1 MRFCIT
7 FIVFLF
13 SFSSPRAQQPLS
25 VGDPVPDISFETVLH
40 YSSGNAKLSH
50 FKGKLIILDFWAT
63 WCSSCLHAF
72 PKMDS
77 LQQLFGDQL
86 KVLLVNNKNTR
97 DDLSKVQAFFEK
109 WKARTGRPLSLT
121 TIVNDT
127 ITEKLFPHQLIPHY
141 VWIGKDG
148 RVLAITSSEEVT
160 AHNISSILNGDAP
173 SFTMKKD
180 QNTGRP
186 IFTSADLPLSNL
198 VNYAVL
204 IKGWFEGLPSGN
216 RIREKDG
223 VICGR
228 AMTNTSLLDMYLTVA
243 KKMNAS
249 IDNKRVIVSTK
260 DSADVF
266 APPPGS
272 EERDSWYKAHA
283 YSLDLIIPKEDADHL
298 YERILQLLNQY
309 SGYSAKFENRKIRCW
324 VLVIKNAKNLKT
336 KGGKEENRL
345 WDQNKPFL
353 QNQTIAALVNYLNSL
368 SEIKKPVLDGTGFS
382 GKLDMKF
389 DQPFSDLRSVRQNLA
404 QYGLELK
411 EEQRVLKVFVI
422 RNN

>member
-1 MRFCIT
+1 MRFGIS
-7 FIVFLF
+7 FIAFLF
-13 SFSSPRAQQPLS
+13 SFSFSQAQQPLS
-25 VGDPVPDISFETVLH
+25 IGDPVPDIKFDTVIH
-40 YSSGNAKLSH
+40 YPSGKVKLSD

-97 DDLSKVQAFFEK
+97 DDLSKVQAFFQK
-109 WKARTGRPLSLT
+109 WQARTGKPLSLT

-127 ITEKLFPHQLIPHY
+127 ITENLFPHQLIPQY

-160 AHNISSILNGDAP
+160 AHNIRSVLNGDP
-173 SFTMKKD
+173 LSFIMKRD

-186 IFTSADLPLSNL
+186 IFASPDLPLSNL

-216 RIREKDG
+216 RVRERDG

-243 KKMNAS
+243 KKMDAS
-249 IDNKRVIVSTK
+249 IDSKRVIVNTK

-272 EERDSWYKAHA
+272 EERESWYKAHA
-283 YSLDLIIPKEDADHL
+283 YSLDLIVPKEDAGQL

-309 SGYSAKFENRKIRCW
+309 SGYCAKFENRKMKCW
-324 VLVIKNAKNLKT
+324 VLVANNPRKLKT
-336 KGGKEENRL
+336 KGGKQENRL
-345 WDQNKPFL
+345 WERNKPSL
-353 QNQTIAALVNYLNSL
+353 QNARLSVLGNYLNSL
-368 SEIKKPVLDGTGFS
+368 TEISEVVVDGTGVVQNV
-382 GKLDMKF
+382 DVQF

-411 EEQRVLKVFVI
+411 HEERALRVFVI
-422 RNN
+422 RAN